1 MTYENFIVPN
11 MYWEYVLAQHQTS
24 FINEYYKMYKKYPS
38 DKEVL
43 EVVLSDEEKE
53 RYKRLFY
60 AQYKATGI
68 IPSEPDTPVEPDT
81 PDNPSYSGE
90 TNNNE
95 WFTMLYDVT
104 SIAEPTKL
112 FNDASIQSIDILLID
127 GKQIDATSTFTFNT
141 LGQHEVKI
149 LLKEQ
154 SNNGNLIFTDIPQ
167 LKELTIPSNINTL
180 GGSFLNNCQGIEKI
194 TSYTSSAPFINVDKN
209 YTFYDLKQNGIL
221 LVPKNSNYIVWTS
234 SIGRSV
240 NLGTYNWTTKYME

>member
-11 MYWEYVLAQHQTS
+11 IYWEYVLAQHRIS

-43 EVVLSDEEKE
+43 EVVLSAEEKE

-68 IPSEPDTPVEPDT
+68 IPSEPDIPDE

-112 FNDASIQSIDILLID
+112 FNDASIQSINTLVID
-127 GKQIDATSTFTFNT
+127 GKQIDATSTFSFNT

-154 SNNGNLIFTDIPQ
+154 SNNGNLNFTDISQ
-167 LKELTIPSNINTL
+167 LKELTIPSNISTL
-180 GGSFLNNCQGIEKI
+180 GESFLYNCQGLEKI
-194 TSYTSSAPFINVDKN
+194 TSYASSAPFINVDKN
-209 YTFYDLKQNGIL
+209 YTFYELKQNGVL
-221 LVPKNSNYIVWTS
+221 LVPKNSNYIVWTNTFS
-234 SIGRSV
+234 RSV
-240 NLGTYNWTTKYME
+240 NLGTYNWITEYME